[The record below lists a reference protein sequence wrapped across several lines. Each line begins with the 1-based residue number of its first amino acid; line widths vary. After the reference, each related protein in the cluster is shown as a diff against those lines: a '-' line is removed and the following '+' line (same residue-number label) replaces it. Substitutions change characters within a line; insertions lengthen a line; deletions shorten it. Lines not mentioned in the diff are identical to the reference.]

1 MSIKPGESIERS
13 VDSVQG
19 MYAVVIALAISEAIE
34 ILLKGVNGTAD
45 LSRRWL
51 LSGMWAFVAFVFTLI
66 PFWHGMN
73 RHLDRCYLEKE
84 GDVRRGAI
92 LLDLFVFFAEAGF
105 LFAAGL
111 SLRSGLTT
119 FYCLGGLLFV
129 DMLWA
134 LGSHWIH
141 FRDKKSYSLR
151 WSAINVIA
159 MIVAFGVIK
168 CNFGPRSLMIVAVL
182 RTIAD
187 YWICRDFY
195 FPAPKTK

>member
-1 MSIKPGESIERS
+1 
-13 VDSVQG
+13 

-34 ILLKGVNGTAD
+34 SLLKGANGAAD
-45 LSRRWL
+45 LSGRWL
-51 LSGMWAFVAFVFTLI
+51 LSGMCAFAAFVFTLV

-111 SLRSGLTT
+111 SLRSGIIT
-119 FYCLGGLLFV
+119 FYCLGGLLST

-134 LGSHWIH
+134 LVSHRIH
-141 FRDKKSYSLR
+141 FRGQKSYSLR
-151 WSAINVIA
+151 WSAINIIA
-159 MIVAFGVIK
+159 MFIALGVIR
-168 CNFGPRSLMIVAVL
+168 CNFGARLLMIVAML

-195 FPAPKTK
+195 FPAPKAK